1 MRNIK
6 MFGAFAALVAT
17 MAQAAGQEWPSRPM
31 TMVVPFA
38 AGGTSDVIARLIAE
52 GLRNELGQAVIVE
65 NVGGAGGMTGANRV
79 AKAPPDGYQFVL
91 GNIGTHAQNQSLYQ
105 KPLYDAARDFAP
117 VALLTEEPLVLVAR
131 KDFPAANLQGFIACA
146 KAHQETMRFGSA
158 GTGGSNHLACV
169 LLNAAIGVDVTHVPY
184 RSGGQAMQDLVGG
197 RIDYQCPSSTTAM
210 PQIVAKAVKGI
221 AILTRYRS
229 PFLPDLASAHEQG
242 LTNFDIPSW
251 YAIFLPKGTPAPIVK
266 KLHDATAA
274 AIDSPAIRQ
283 RLKEIGSAAVPPE
296 RRSSEYLGRFVA
308 GEIAKWAGP
317 IKASGVHVD

>member
-1 MRNIK
+1 VQNIK
-6 MFGAFAALVAT
+6 MLATFAALVAT
-17 MAQAAGQEWPSRPM
+17 MTQAEGQDWPTRPM
-31 TMVVPFA
+31 SMVVPFA

-52 GLRNELGQAVIVE
+52 GLRNELGQPVIVE

-79 AKAPPDGYQFVL
+79 AKASPDGYQFVL
-91 GNIGTHAQNQSLYQ
+91 GNVGTHAQNQSLYK
-105 KPLYDAARDFAP
+105 KPLYDAAMDFAP

-131 KDFPAANLQGFIACA
+131 KDFPAENLQEFIAYA
-146 KAHQETMRFGSA
+146 KAHQESMRFGSA

-169 LLNAAIGVDVTHVPY
+169 LLNAAIGIDVTHVPY

-210 PQIVAKAVKGI
+210 PQIVGKAVKGI
-221 AILTRYRS
+221 AILTKNRS
-229 PFLPDLASAHEQG
+229 PFLPDLASAHEQK

-274 AIDSPAIRQ
+274 VIDSPIMRQ

-296 RRSSEYLGRFVA
+296 RRSSEYLGKFVA
-308 GEIAKWAGP
+308 SEIAKWAGP
-317 IKASGVHVD
+317 IKASGVHID